1 MSSPFPSEPASR
13 SLPGFDL
20 TASQLIDLAAEILA
34 SGSSVHFR
42 ARGVSMRP
50 IIRDGDL
57 LEIAPLAA
65 HTPRLGD
72 ILLFKL
78 ANRQLL
84 VHRVIRTRPHAA
96 GRQFLLQGDAAIF
109 TDGWITAEVVLGKVA
124 AIERNGNLI
133 RLDRFHQRLLAL
145 LVAWGMPVFKQLY
158 RRFFSTP
165 SSRNS

>member
-1 MSSPFPSEPASR
+1 MSNPFPTEPTSH

-20 TASQLIDLAAEILA
+20 TASQLIDLATEILA
-34 SGSSVHFR
+34 SGASVHFR

-57 LEIAPLAA
+57 LEITPLAS
-65 HTPRLGD
+65 HPPRLGD

-109 TDGWITAEVVLGKVA
+109 TDGWITAEVVLGKVT

-133 RLDRFHQRLLAL
+133 RLDRLHQRLLAI
-145 LVAWGMPVFKQLY
+145 LVAWGMPVFKQIY
-158 RRFFSTP
+158 RRLFSTP
-165 SSRNS
+165 SS